1 MMNGE
6 KFSWKKRAKSFVY
19 AFAGILRLIKC
30 EHNARIHIVLTI
42 CAITLGIL
50 LKISQIEW
58 IAITL
63 CIGGVFSAEA
73 VNSSIETLSDR
84 ITTKNDE
91 YIKQAKDYA
100 SGAVL
105 FIAIAALIVGCIIFI
120 PKLIDLL

>member
-19 AFAGILRLIKC
+19 AFAGISRLIKC

-50 LKISQIEW
+50 LKVSQIEW

-73 VNSSIETLSDR
+73 INSSI
-84 ITTKNDE
+84 
-91 YIKQAKDYA
+91 
-100 SGAVL
+100 
-105 FIAIAALIVGCIIFI
+105 VGSICYNNNILLKIIM
-120 PKLIDLL
+120 